1 MMVGEAG
8 FGGPAST
15 GTWVRGSFHGHCSE
29 HSRCATVSLAAG
41 VAGYASVGA
50 DFVTLTDHGR
60 ITDLDGMRR
69 RYPSLVFLEG
79 FERSEKEHLVFTG
92 ERVSPP
98 LYELSLEE
106 ALEQAGPDL
115 LTIVC
120 HPRPNASGPEYW
132 TLDKVAAL
140 GTWPDGIEVYNGHYG
155 TTVARAHG
163 RQPLGTSL
171 WDEVLTAGH
180 RLWGFA
186 NDDFH
191 DPVDLGN
198 AWNMVWVD
206 EVTPRAIVAAARAG
220 RCYAT
225 TGLLLRDLTVAD
237 DELQVEL
244 QAPATGTFIG
254 PEGQAL
260 SRSTGT
266 RFAYRGRGEPYIRFE
281 AEGEAG
287 RIFLQPVFATAG
299 PE

>member
-1 MMVGEAG
+1 MTA
-8 FGGPAST
+8 T
-15 GTWVRGSFHGHCSE
+15 GIWVRGSFHGHCSE

-50 DFVTLTDHGR
+50 DFVTLTDHDR
-60 ITDLDGMRR
+60 IAALDGMRQH
-69 RYPSLVFLEG
+69 YPALVFLEG
-79 FERSEKEHLVFTG
+79 FEHSARENLVFTG
-92 ERVSPP
+92 ERVPP

-115 LTIVC
+115 LTFVC
-120 HPRPNASGPEYW
+120 HPRPNASGAEYW

-140 GTWPDGIEVYNGHYG
+140 GTWPDGIEVWNGHYG
-155 TTVARAHG
+155 TAVALARG
-163 RQPLGTSL
+163 RQPLGTDL

-237 DELQVEL
+237 DELRVEL

-254 PEGQAL
+254 PGGQAL

-287 RIFLQPVFATAG
+287 RIFLQPVFGAPAPG
-299 PE
+299 